1 MLYALRAHRAIAHA
15 SILALT
21 CALGAC
27 GDDSGSDD
35 TDDDTD
41 DDGGSVPD
49 AGPSED
55 AAGSDTLVTIADGQL
70 QGELDGGSRRFL
82 GIPFARPPVGELRWK
97 APVPNQPWEGVRD
110 ATAFGDSCAQLDSL
124 QGGASE
130 SEDCLY
136 LNVWTPEPAPAEP
149 LPVMVWFHG
158 GGNESGSTA
167 DEVPLGVGGLFYD
180 GRALAETYGVV
191 VVTTNYRL
199 GPLGFFH
206 DPALAGEG
214 SPAGNQG
221 LLDQRRALEW
231 VRDNIAAFD
240 GDPGRVTIFGE
251 SAGSLDVC
259 LHMVSPGSAGLFH
272 RAISQSGGCTTYMDE
287 PADREA
293 SAAAF
298 AEAMGCAE
306 AADVLACLR
315 EVPAG
320 ELLAPPPVDGAPPE
334 ELPGG
339 GGYQG
344 GTPRWGFGPL
354 VDGEVIPDQP
364 RTLFTDGNAAG
375 VPYILG
381 SNTDEGTLF
390 HIGAIPVENADQ
402 LLAAL
407 ERRFGERAQII
418 ADAYPLDEFESP
430 DAALQR
436 ITGDAALV
444 CTTHDT
450 ARRAAAAGLD
460 VYMYNFDYP
469 LPIPGLE
476 FLGATH
482 GAEIA
487 FVFDSVDGEEQ
498 DLVGAPMRDYW
509 TRLAAD
515 GDPNGGKAPIWPAF
529 AAEADARINFSTEVT
544 VVQNFRIDECA
555 VWRAV
560 YQDAFP

>member
-1 MLYALRAHRAIAHA
+1 MLSHRAHRAFAHA
-15 SILALT
+15 SILALV

-35 TDDDTD
+35 ND
-41 DDGGSVPD
+41 DDGGGGAD
-49 AGPSED
+49 AGPSAD
-55 AAGSDTLVTIADGQL
+55 AAGSSTLVTIADGQL
-70 QGELDGGSRRFL
+70 QGELDGASRRFL
-82 GIPFARPPVGELRWK
+82 GIPFAQPPVGELRWK

-110 ATAFGDSCAQLDSL
+110 ATEFGDSCAQLDSL
-124 QGGASE
+124 QGGASD

-158 GGNESGSTA
+158 GGNETGSTS

-180 GRALAETYGVV
+180 GRSLAESHGVV

-206 DPALAGEG
+206 DPALAGEE

-231 VRDNIAAFD
+231 VRDNIAAFG
-240 GDPGRVTIFGE
+240 GDPDRVTIFGE

-259 LHMVSPGSAGLFH
+259 LQVVSPGSAGLFH
-272 RAISQSGGCTTYMDE
+272 RAISQSGGCTTRMDE

-293 SAAAF
+293 GAAAF

-320 ELLAPPPVDGAPPE
+320 ELLALPPIDGAPPE

-339 GGYQG
+339 PGYQG
-344 GTPRWGFGPL
+344 GTPRWSFGPI

-364 RTLFTDGNAAG
+364 RALFDQGDVAD

-390 HIGAIPVENADQ
+390 HIGATPVENAEE

-407 ERRFGERAQII
+407 ERRFGDRAQEI

-436 ITGDAALV
+436 ITGDAGLV

-460 VYMYNFDYP
+460 VWMYNFDYP

-487 FVFDSVDGEEQ
+487 FVFDSVEGEEQ
-498 DLVGAPMRDYW
+498 EAVGAPMRAYW
-509 TRLAAD
+509 TSLAAG
-515 GDPNGGKAPIWPAF
+515 GDPNGGEALAWPAF
-529 AAEADARINFSTEVT
+529 SIEADARVNFSTEIAIVPD
-544 VVQNFRIDECA
+544 FRADQCA
-555 VWRAV
+555 VWRSLYDGV
-560 YQDAFP
+560 FPE